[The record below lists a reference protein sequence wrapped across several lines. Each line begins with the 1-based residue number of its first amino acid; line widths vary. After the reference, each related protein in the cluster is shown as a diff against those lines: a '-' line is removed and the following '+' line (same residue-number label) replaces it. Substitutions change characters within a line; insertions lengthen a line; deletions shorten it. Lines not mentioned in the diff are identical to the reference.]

1 MDLNIFLLLFI
12 FSITIPILYIKLVS
26 GFVVS
31 IIDRLINANFELN
44 PNKFINLVIGY
55 GIGAL
60 LFSYIFHQFFKYG
73 VISLTEISNASLTMP
88 FLALT
93 FCYFA
98 RVITRRNGRF
108 SGRIYVSGVTA
119 IASLIFLVN
128 TAIGLKSLGE
138 TPSSLFT
145 QIFAIGSGLESSLIT
160 RIEISLEFLKS
171 WIPTI
176 TLGSVL
182 MATFGELAVV
192 HFMKPNIRSLP
203 AVLEKF
209 PSDFLVIT
217 GNNQIENKMKEMT
230 SKGDVLSIKCITNTY
245 KAFDTIHSNLETQW
259 RILFGK
265 SIVPDYR
272 IIGSSQQEIK
282 EYFKKK
288 KIANFGTITG
298 KIFQKLI
305 PGYYAGYLTSEEKD
319 VEKRISKLREMRNE
333 GRIKHLETSFGR
345 FRMLLVNDNEII
357 FTVLSG
363 KNETIGLFTKE
374 KYILFL
380 CLKLFDDTW
389 ERNQT
394 AYVLNKKTN

>member
-1 MDLNIFLLLFI
+1 MNLNNFLLLFL

-44 PNKFINLVIGY
+44 PGKFIDLVIGY

-108 SGRIYVSGVTA
+108 SGRIYVSGITA

-128 TAIGLKSLGE
+128 TAIGLNSLGD
-138 TPSSLFT
+138 TPSGIFT
-145 QIFAIGSGLESSLIT
+145 QIIAIVSGLESNLII
-160 RIEISLEFLKS
+160 RIENSLEFLKS
-171 WIPTI
+171 WIPNI
-176 TLGSVL
+176 VMGSVL

-192 HFMKPNIRSLP
+192 HLMKPNIRSLP

-209 PSDFLVIT
+209 PSDFSVIT

-230 SKGDVLSIKCITNTY
+230 CKGEIHSVKCITNTY
-245 KAFDTIHSNLETQW
+245 NL
-259 RILFGK
+259 
-265 SIVPDYR
+265 
-272 IIGSSQQEIK
+272 
-282 EYFKKK
+282 
-288 KIANFGTITG
+288 
-298 KIFQKLI
+298 
-305 PGYYAGYLTSEEKD
+305 
-319 VEKRISKLREMRNE
+319 
-333 GRIKHLETSFGR
+333 SFR
-345 FRMLLVNDNEII
+345 VSR
-357 FTVLSG
+357 TT
-363 KNETIGLFTKE
+363 KNI
-374 KYILFL
+374 
-380 CLKLFDDTW
+380 
-389 ERNQT
+389 
-394 AYVLNKKTN
+394 

>member
-1 MDLNIFLLLFI
+1 MDLNNFLLFFI

-138 TPSSLFT
+138 TPSGLFT

-160 RIEISLEFLKS
+160 RIELSLEFLKS

-209 PSDFLVIT
+209 PSDFSVIT

-230 SKGDVLSIKCITNTY
+230 SQGDVLSIKCITNTY

-259 RILFGK
+259 RILYGK

-272 IIGSSQQEIK
+272 IIGSSRQEIK

-298 KIFQKLI
+298 KIYQKLM

-319 VEKRISKLREMRNE
+319 VKKRLSKLREMCNE

-345 FRMLLVNDNEII
+345 FRMLLVNDNEVI

-394 AYVLNKKTN
+394 ADVLNKKTN

>member
-1 MDLNIFLLLFI
+1 MDLNNFLILFI

-55 GIGAL
+55 SIGAL

-138 TPSSLFT
+138 TPSGLFT
-145 QIFAIGSGLESSLIT
+145 QISAIGSGLESSLIT
-160 RIEISLEFLKS
+160 RIEISLEFVKS

-230 SKGDVLSIKCITNTY
+230 SQGDVLSIKCITNTY

-259 RILFGK
+259 RILSGK
-265 SIVPDYR
+265 NIVPDYR

-298 KIFQKLI
+298 KIYQKLM
-305 PGYYAGYLTSEEKD
+305 PGYYAGYLTGEEKD

-333 GRIKHLETSFGR
+333 GRIKRLETSFGR
-345 FRMLLVNDNEII
+345 FRMLLVNDNEVI

-363 KNETIGLFTKE
+363 KNETIGLYTKE

-389 ERNQT
+389 ERNQN
-394 AYVLNKKTN
+394 ADVLNKKTN

>member
-1 MDLNIFLLLFI
+1 MDLNNFLLLFL

-44 PNKFINLVIGY
+44 PGKFINLVIGY

-138 TPSSLFT
+138 TPAGLFT
-145 QIFAIGSGLESSLIT
+145 QIIAIGGGLESNLII
-160 RIEISLEFLKS
+160 RIESSLEFLKS

-176 TLGSVL
+176 ALGSVL

-192 HFMKPNIRSLP
+192 HLMKPNIRSLP

-209 PSDFLVIT
+209 PSDFSVIT
-217 GNNQIENKMKEMT
+217 GNNQIENRMKEMT
-230 SKGDVLSIKCITNTY
+230 CKGEIHSVKCITNTY

-259 RILFGK
+259 RILSRK
-265 SIVPDYR
+265 NIVPEYR
-272 IIGSSQQEIK
+272 IIGSSEQEIK
-282 EYFKKK
+282 EHFRKK
-288 KIANFGTITG
+288 KITESGSIIG
-298 KIFQKLI
+298 KVYQKLANES
-305 PGYYAGYLTSEEKD
+305 YKSYLTREEND
-319 VEKRISKLREMRNE
+319 VENRMSKLGEMCNE
-333 GRIKHLETSFGR
+333 GRIQSVKTSFGR
-345 FRMLLVNDNEII
+345 FRMLLVNDNEVM
-357 FTVLSG
+357 FTVLGG
-363 KNETIGLFTKE
+363 KNEKIGLYTKE
-374 KYILFL
+374 KYIIYI
-380 CLKLFDDTW
+380 CSKLFDDTW
-389 ERNQT
+389 ERNQK
-394 AYVLNKKTN
+394 ADKFDNKTN

>member
-1 MDLNIFLLLFI
+1 MDLNNFLLLFL

-44 PNKFINLVIGY
+44 PGKFIDLVIGY

-119 IASLIFLVN
+119 IASLIFLIN

-138 TPSSLFT
+138 TPSGLFT
-145 QIFAIGSGLESSLIT
+145 QIIAIGGGLESNLII
-160 RIEISLEFLKS
+160 RIESSLEFLKS

-176 TLGSVL
+176 AMGSVL

-192 HFMKPNIRSLP
+192 HLMKPNIRSLP

-209 PSDFLVIT
+209 PSDFSVIT
-217 GNNQIENKMKEMT
+217 GNSQIENRMKEMT
-230 SKGDVLSIKCITNTY
+230 SQGDVLSIKCITNTY

-259 RILFGK
+259 RILSGK

-272 IIGSSQQEIK
+272 IIGSSEQEIK
-282 EYFKKK
+282 EYFRKK
-288 KIANFGTITG
+288 KITG
-298 KIFQKLI
+298 YGSVIWKIYQ
-305 PGYYAGYLTSEEKD
+305 
-319 VEKRISKLREMRNE
+319 
-333 GRIKHLETSFGR
+333 
-345 FRMLLVNDNEII
+345 
-357 FTVLSG
+357 
-363 KNETIGLFTKE
+363 
-374 KYILFL
+374 
-380 CLKLFDDTW
+380 
-389 ERNQT
+389 
-394 AYVLNKKTN
+394 

>member
-1 MDLNIFLLLFI
+1 MDLNNFLLLFL

-26 GFVVS
+26 SFVVS
-31 IIDRLINANFELN
+31 IIDRLINDNFELN
-44 PNKFINLVIGY
+44 LNKFIDLVIGY

-138 TPSSLFT
+138 TPSGLFT
-145 QIFAIGSGLESSLIT
+145 QIIAIESGIGSNLIT
-160 RIEISLEFLKS
+160 RIESSLEFLKS

-176 TLGSVL
+176 ALGSVL
-182 MATFGELAVV
+182 MASFGELAVV
-192 HFMKPNIRSLP
+192 HLMKPNIRSLT

-209 PSDFLVIT
+209 PSDFSVIT
-217 GNNQIENKMKEMT
+217 GNSQIKNKMNEMT
-230 SKGDVLSIKCITNTY
+230 FQGEILSVKCITNTY

-259 RILFGK
+259 RILSRK
-265 SIVPDYR
+265 NIVPEYR
-272 IIGSSQQEIK
+272 IIGSSEQEIK
-282 EYFKKK
+282 DYFRKKK
-288 KIANFGTITG
+288 MTESGSIIG
-298 KIFQKLI
+298 KVYQKLANDS
-305 PGYYAGYLTSEEKD
+305 YESYLTMEEK
-319 VEKRISKLREMRNE
+319 EIETRTSKLREMRNE
-333 GRIKHLETSFGR
+333 GRIQSVETSFGR
-345 FRMLLVNDNEII
+345 FRMLLVNENEVL
-357 FTVLSG
+357 FTVLGG
-363 KNETIGLFTKE
+363 KNETIGLYTKE
-374 KYILFL
+374 KYII
-380 CLKLFDDTW
+380 CICSKLFDDTW
-389 ERNQT
+389 ERNKK
-394 AYVLNKKTN
+394 VDKLNKTTN